1 MRHVPSRKAAEI
13 LGMHPNTLR
22 KYADN
27 GLIPHFRN
35 PAGQRLYDVET
46 YLERFQPASVV
57 CYCRVS
63 SNDQRDDLERQA
75 RWMRE
80 RYPDGEIVKDVGG
93 EKSTRPTRPKVF
105 SCPFNLLSHAL
116 SVKGRAPHQKTLALG
131 RVRSRH
137 YIRTPTPCSA
147 HRRCRALF
155 RGGVRWDINSP
166 SSLRRSLV

>member
-93 EKSTRPTRPKVF
+93 ERNWKRKGLVSILERLHRGDKIKIVVDYRDSLARSGFELIEWMAKQNGGEVVVLSKVDA
-105 SCPFNLLSHAL
+105 SPEA
-116 SVKGRAPHQKTLALG
+116 SVG
-131 RVRSRH
+131 S
-137 YIRTPTPCSA
+137 SA
-147 HRRCRALF
+147 I
-155 RGGVRWDINSP
+155 G
-166 SSLRRSLV
+166 